1 MQAVLA
7 GVQEVRTA
15 RKPAKGTAMNLG
27 HQGIA
32 FLGLGGNDTRVFGL
46 TPATRAKRFATKAKL
61 APVDRV
67 PEHGAVIVADL
78 GYAWDPAWLAHVRDH
93 PGLAVTFRGHP
104 ALVHCADPEQ
114 AREVI
119 VAIEGG
125 GTLPPGFTV
134 QDAEAEAS
142 LYNATLRKREDAYL
156 LPLTRAAVPII
167 EKASYDA
174 SYKGVT
180 DILTLYLWRRAAFHL
195 TRWAAYA
202 RMTPNMITTIGV
214 ILCVWAFFLFW
225 GGHFAAGLLV
235 GLIFM
240 VLDTVDGKLARCTGT
255 SSEWGN
261 ILDHGVDLVHPP
273 FWYWAWGM
281 GCAAWGLKF
290 GTTAFWTIMA
300 VLVAG
305 YAVQRAIEGAFIA
318 AFRIHIHVWERIDS
332 RFRLITARRN
342 PNYILLVLSLILQ
355 RPDWG
360 LIWVAWWTGLSC
372 LFHLVRLG
380 QAYAARAQGREVVSW
395 LA

>member
-1 MQAVLA
+1 MRQ
-7 GVQEVRTA
+7 GV
-15 RKPAKGTAMNLG
+15 
-27 HQGIA
+27 A
-32 FLGLGGNDTRVFGL
+32 FLGIGRNEVRVFGL
-46 TPATRAKRFATKAKL
+46 SPAERARRFATKAKL
-61 APVDRV
+61 VPVDRV
-67 PEHGAVIVADL
+67 PANAPVIVADL
-78 GYAWDPAWLAHVRDH
+78 AFTWDPAWLAHVRDH
-93 PGLAVTFRGHP
+93 PGVAVVWRGRA
-104 ALVHCADPEQ
+104 ALVHCTDPRQ
-114 AREVI
+114 AEAV
-119 VAIEGG
+119 VAAIEAGAP
-125 GTLPPGFTV
+125 LPASVVV
-134 QDAEAEAS
+134 QDAELAAS
-142 LYNATLRKREDAYL
+142 LYNATLRKRENAYL
-156 LPLTRAAVPII
+156 LPLTREAVPAI

-180 DILTLYLWRRAAFHL
+180 DILTLYLWRGAAFRL
-195 TRWAAYA
+195 TRWAAYM
-202 RMTPNMITTIGV
+202 RMTPNMVTTVGV

-225 GGHFAAGLLV
+225 EGHFGAGLIV

-281 GCAAWGLKF
+281 GCAVPPWGLAF
-290 GTTAFWTIMA
+290 GTTEFWTIMA

-318 AFRIHIHVWERIDS
+318 RFGIHIHVWQRIDS

-342 PNYILLVLSLILQ
+342 PNFVLLVASLLVA

-372 LFHLVRLG
+372 LFHLVRLA
-380 QAYAARAQGREVVSW
+380 QAYAARACGSEVVSW

>member
-1 MQAVLA
+1 M
-7 GVQEVRTA
+7 GSEV
-15 RKPAKGTAMNLG
+15 
-27 HQGIA
+27 HQGVA
-32 FLGLGGNDTRVFGL
+32 FLGVGRNDVRVFGL
-46 TPATRAKRFATKAKL
+46 TPAERARRFAAKAKL

-67 PEHGAVIVADL
+67 PAEGPVIVADL
-78 GYAWDPAWLAHVRDH
+78 GFAWDPAWLAYLRDH
-93 PGLAVTFRGHP
+93 RDLAVTWRGRP
-104 ALVHCADPEQ
+104 ALVHCADAAQ
-114 AREVI
+114 AGAV
-119 VAIEGG
+119 VAAIEAGG
-125 GTLPPGFTV
+125 PLPPGFTV

-142 LYNATLRKREDAYL
+142 LYNATLRKRENAYL
-156 LPLTRAAVPII
+156 LPLTPEAVPVI

-180 DILTLYLWRRAAFHL
+180 DILTLYLWRGAAFHI
-195 TRWAAYA
+195 TRWAAYM
-202 RMTPNMITTIGV
+202 RMTPNMVTTIGV
-214 ILCVWAFFLFW
+214 ALCVWAFFLFW
-225 GGHFAAGLLV
+225 EGHFAGGLLV

-281 GCAAWGLKF
+281 GCAAWGLAF
-290 GTTAFWTIMA
+290 GSTEFWIIMG

-342 PNYILLVLSLILQ
+342 PNYILMVASLIVA

-360 LIWVAWWTGLSC
+360 LIWVAWWTALSC
-372 LFHLVRLG
+372 LFHLVRLV
-380 QAYAARAQGREVVSW
+380 QAYAARSQGREVVSW